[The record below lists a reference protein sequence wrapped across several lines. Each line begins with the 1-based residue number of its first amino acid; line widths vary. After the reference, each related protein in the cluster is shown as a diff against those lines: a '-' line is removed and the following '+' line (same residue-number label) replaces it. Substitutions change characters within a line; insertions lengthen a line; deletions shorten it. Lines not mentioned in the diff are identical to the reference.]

1 MCSPFL
7 RFTDVCCI
15 SELINPRAPGRAL
28 KFLLLRTVLSSSS
41 SSAFSHTQA
50 VATFDLSPPEINMDN
65 ENLPPGAERLTRHF
79 RAMPGKLF
87 VKFKK

>member
-1 MCSPFL
+1 M
-7 RFTDVCCI
+7 
-15 SELINPRAPGRAL
+15 
-28 KFLLLRTVLSSSS
+28 LSSSS